1 MSYTLLIFECIPER
15 TELYYIP
22 NDKISAKQFEYLHQ
36 AQDKFINVDEMNDG
50 LRFLNTA
57 LDESGEIAEEG
68 FEEYKGCFAEY
79 KWEDKSEAITDR
91 DPITNVF
98 LSGFAL

>member
-1 MSYTLLIFECIPER
+1 MSFTLLIWEIVPEN

-22 NDKISAKQFEYLHQ
+22 NGKISAKQFEYLHQ
-36 AQDKFINVDEMNDG
+36 AQNKIINVDEYNDG

-57 LDESGEIAEEG
+57 LGKESAEEG
-68 FEEYKGCFAEY
+68 FEEYLGCFAEY
-79 KWEDKSEAITDR
+79 KWEDKDEAITDR

-98 LSGFAL
+98 LSGFAM